1 MSFRPLFT
9 KKQPIKPASAIR
21 RSRRL
26 GSSLQ
31 CLEDRRMMAG
41 DVALLPIEAEYV
53 DVSTFDSNTS
63 DWSLDPLADF
73 EFAGGAEPFKQQ
85 LTTSGEIDPNDLIFS
100 ASIVPTLAQEL
111 DARYD
116 LMESDDYHTNC
127 LGQNERW
134 VRSNNGGWFYLTPEG
149 DFFQW
154 RGSFGNSRHLATFD
168 TSYYDNPDLI
178 AEPETADVEVVIE
191 GGVLQIIPGT
201 DYAGSFHVE
210 VGATD
215 GVQGATDLVL
225 VTVTPPEPIDDFK
238 APTNEDDPGGEDDP
252 EETPTPPPVLMVIAN
267 QDFYFQEY
275 ADTRASLEAA
285 GLEVVVAA
293 ATTDTSTPHAGSG
306 QGAGSGEVMPD
317 LSILDASADDYSAIV
332 FVGGWGSSMY
342 QYAYEGTYNNGYYN
356 GSEAVKLATNDL
368 INDFVDQDKYVTA
381 ICHGVSVLAWA
392 RVDGASPIDGKTVS
406 AWANT
411 SPGSDTA
418 FNTTRQ
424 EVEFNGGIMVDSG
437 SVGDPTTAEDDVIVD
452 GRIITAEN
460 YDSAA
465 MFGEV
470 IGDMVNDPAY
480 IDEIFAE
487 WE

>member
-9 KKQPIKPASAIR
+9 KNKPIKPASASR
-21 RSRRL
+21 RRRRL

-53 DVSTFDSNTS
+53 DVSTLAPNTTE
-63 DWSLDPLADF
+63 WTLDPLADF
-73 EFAGGAEPFKQQ
+73 EFAGGADPFEQQ
-85 LTTSGEIDPNDLIFS
+85 LTASGEIDPNDLIFS

-134 VRSNNGGWFYLTPEG
+134 VRSNSGGWFFLTPEG

-154 RGSFGNSRHLATFD
+154 RGSFNNSRHLATFD
-168 TSYYDNPDLI
+168 ASYYDNPDLI

-191 GGVLQIIPGT
+191 GDVLKIIPGV
-201 DYAGSFHVE
+201 DYTGSFQVA
-210 VGATD
+210 VGATN
-215 GVQGATDLVL
+215 GFGGATDLVL

-238 APTNEDDPGGEDDP
+238 APTNEDDPGGEEDP
-252 EETPTPPPVLMVIAN
+252 EELPTPPPVLMVIAN
-267 QDFYFQEY
+267 HDFYYQEY
-275 ADTRASLEAA
+275 ADTRTSLEEA

-293 ATTDTSTPHAGSG
+293 ASTDTATPHNGSG
-306 QGAGSGEVMPD
+306 QVGSGEVTPD

-342 QYAYEGTYNNGYYN
+342 QYAYEGTYDNGYYN
-356 GSEAVKLATNDL
+356 GTEAVKLATNEL
-368 INDFVDQDKYVTA
+368 INDFVDQNKYVTA

-392 RVDGASPIDGKTVS
+392 RVDGVSPIDGKTVS

-424 EVEFNGGIMVDSG
+424 EIEYNGGIMVESG
-437 SVGDPTTAEDDVIVD
+437 SVGVAGTAEDDVIVD

-460 YDSAA
+460 YDSASV
-465 MFGEV
+465 FGDV
-470 IGDMVNDPAY
+470 IGEMVNDPAY